1 MATVANGS
9 PHPPFQHPLHVLTE
23 SDGGASTNVKEY
35 VCPLYLCDESWDHEV
50 IYKDITRNT
59 VYVVEWTEDK
69 ELENPFLLFFI
80 QNSKG
85 SYKSL
90 KRID

>member
-1 MATVANGS
+1 
-9 PHPPFQHPLHVLTE
+9 
-23 SDGGASTNVKEY
+23 
-35 VCPLYLCDESWDHEV
+35 
-50 IYKDITRNT
+50 
-59 VYVVEWTEDK
+59 VYVVEWPRTK
-69 ELENPFLLFFI
+69 GWRPFLLFFI